1 MTETPFLTVT
11 DGFHVT
17 TLILILN
24 LQENLVP
31 LITLPS

>member
-1 MTETPFLTVT
+1 MTEMPLLTVT

-17 TLILILN
+17 ILILILN
-24 LQENLVP
+24 FQENLVP